1 MRIYNCSNSIL
12 LGYLIYQFIITIAV
26 FGSRPEFGS
35 SQNKYF
41 GFITTALA
49 IATLFC
55 IPPDNSEGSLF
66 NESDKLTL
74 S

>member
-1 MRIYNCSNSIL
+1 M
-12 LGYLIYQFIITIAV
+12 AV

-35 SQNKYF
+35 SQNKYL

-74 S
+74 SINFRALLFFSLISS